1 MKMRGSIS
9 IKLTSFLT
17 GDQIHQAV
25 AIYRKYGQVNAST
38 VVDLL
43 QSELIKPNFS
53 EIATKFNWP
62 IDARFLAYCIYDV
75 LLRATSKI
83 DPLYCPHCKQIA
95 VTYDD
100 ILPPAC
106 PAHGGVPNASE

>member
-1 MKMRGSIS
+1 MKN
-9 IKLTSFLT
+9 IKLTQFLT
-17 GDQIHQAV
+17 DNQIHQAV
-25 AIYRKYGQVNAST
+25 AIYRKHGHGHALT
-38 VVDLL
+38 IVDLL

-53 EIATKFNWP
+53 EIAKKFNWP
-62 IDARFLAYCIYDV
+62 IDARFLAYCIHDV
-75 LLRATSKI
+75 
-83 DPLYCPHCKQIA
+83 IA